1 MKYETKFQID
11 QIFIVDVI
19 SSVDALSTATKKMRT
34 VGRISKLDDEV
45 YAKSVLDLVMDAE
58 KNILEAQIAMIEIR
72 KFIMLEYIK

>member
-34 VGRISKLDDEV
+34 VGRISKLDEEV

-72 KFIMLEYIK
+72 KFMMLEYIK

>member
-1 MKYETKFQID
+1 MKYETKIQID
-11 QIFIVDVI
+11 QVFIVDVI

-34 VGRISKLDDEV
+34 VGRISKLDEEV
-45 YAKSVLDLVMDAE
+45 YAKSVLDLVIDAE

>member
-34 VGRISKLDDEV
+34 VGRISKLDEEV

>member
-1 MKYETKFQID
+1 MKYETKIQID

-34 VGRISKLDDEV
+34 VGRISKLDEEV